1 MVQLSGILLRFLLVL
16 DDSEDICRDGGEF
29 ELVLVPG
36 VVTVC
41 MLGLL
46 DTEEWVMDAIEGADE
61 L

>member
-1 MVQLSGILLRFLLVL
+1 MVQLSGILLRFLLIL
-16 DDSEDICRDGGEF
+16 EESEDMCKGGEL

-46 DTEEWVMDAIEGADE
+46 ETEDWVMDAMEGTDE